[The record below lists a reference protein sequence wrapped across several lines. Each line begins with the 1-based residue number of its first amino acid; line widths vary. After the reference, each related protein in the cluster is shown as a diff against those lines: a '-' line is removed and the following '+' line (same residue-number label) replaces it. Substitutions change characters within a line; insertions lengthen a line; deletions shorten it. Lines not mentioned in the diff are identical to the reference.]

1 MGKFIIG
8 LIVGIVVGVLAM
20 TANPNLPEELRASL
34 ANLTA
39 QVMRTAGDT
48 AEDLGNAAEDAAD
61 DAGRAVDTE
70 APGETAPPAQGDQ
83 RQAPA
88 PQ

>member
-48 AEDLGNAAEDAAD
+48 AEDLGNAAEDAA
-61 DAGRAVDTE
+61 GRAVDTE